1 MAYRPPLLTTTH
13 TALARPAPNTTDDYE
28 RWYTEASP
36 NNRML
41 LSLRSG
47 IPSEIAWA
55 FDRLCRLCNNEQ
67 FLFRSIP
74 GLTNTLFEWPEWYIA
89 QNAADSFKL
98 SSLFAMPSSEERKRR
113 HGLEALCIMRN
124 AAAVNDANAEELVNH
139 RKAIHLILSALHNV
153 QPDSDENVEF
163 LLYVT
168 DLFQYIAPTYTL
180 PPASAPQTISP
191 LLPLLDL
198 IRRTPN
204 RSLIVSSL
212 TCLYLLFSNPANSSR
227 LTANSP
233 ALSASLLYLPLLSDR
248 VLVDVCIN
256 YLYAHLSHPSMAKA
270 FLHHPDMP
278 STLNLLVTQMLS
290 EQIEDTVSIDIG
302 GPTHTAPAQA
312 VLIKDH
318 ELSKEELDGLI
329 ALPEPQRCYE
339 WMKLMFV
346 AKPDGELTQ
355 VDFWNLYKDVFVPY
369 QDQYHL
375 LVASDVIK
383 NVNVVF
389 PQAQAM
395 VLPGPPQKFVVRGVD
410 RRKDDRSNER
420 FKCLWNR
427 SECNSPP
434 SSSASELYEHI
445 LEHISSVE
453 EHGQNCSWATC
464 PREPLPKLNLRAHVL
479 THLPSVQPP
488 SKHPTQSDT
497 ITLPSPQHVYPVS
510 NPTTRPVPPLKTT
523 LSVKKPVA
531 DPPSSSLTALL
542 CIRILFRISF
552 TSVEAAPRVDA
563 DHFGF
568 PGLIEEDEG
577 MEAPED
583 SGLSDSEQ
591 EGQRRGR
598 RAFSRIRRLLEG
610 VQIRD
615 ETLMGWITEMIQSQS
630 QSQSRYRASGLTRAG
645 SCLLLW
651 LVTFYNERPVCI
663 KICYNVSEVVR
674 GTFYNT
680 FWKVAN

>member
-1 MAYRPPLLTTTH
+1 
-13 TALARPAPNTTDDYE
+13 
-28 RWYTEASP
+28 
-36 NNRML
+36 ML

-74 GLTNTLFEWPEWYIA
+74 GLTNTLFEWPEWYVT
-89 QNAADSFKL
+89 QNASHLPGL
-98 SSLFAMPSSEERKRR
+98 SSLFAIPPAEERKRR

-124 AAAVNDANAEELVNH
+124 AAAVNESNAEELVNH
-139 RKAIHLILSALHNV
+139 KKAIPLILSALNGV
-153 QPDSDENVEF
+153 QPTSDDNVEF
-163 LLYVT
+163 LLYVS

-180 PPASAPQTISP
+180 PSASVPQTTSP
-191 LLPLLDL
+191 LPPLLDL
-198 IRRTPN
+198 IRCTSN
-204 RSLIVSSL
+204 RSLIISSL
-212 TCLYLLFSNPANSSR
+212 TCLHLLFSNPANASR

-233 ALSASLLYLPLLSDR
+233 ALSTSLLYLPLLSDK
-248 VLVDVCIN
+248 VLVDVCLN
-256 YLYAHLSHPSMAKA
+256 YLYVHLSHPPMAKA
-270 FLHHPDMP
+270 FLLHLDMP
-278 STLNLLVTQMLS
+278 SVLKLLVTQMLS

-302 GPTHTAPAQA
+302 GPIHTAPAQA

-339 WMKLMFV
+339 WYAKRRSMSPVFTGKFFRMKLMFV
-346 AKPDGELTQ
+346 AKPEGELTQ
-355 VDFWNLYKDVFVPY
+355 VDFWNLYKDVFVPF
-369 QDQYHL
+369 QDQFHL

-420 FKCLWNR
+420 FKCLWDR
-427 SECNSPP
+427 SGCDLPP
-434 SSSASELYEHI
+434 CGSASELYEHV

-453 EHGQNCSWATC
+453 DDGQSCLWATC
-464 PREPLPKLNLRAHVL
+464 SRNPLPKSHLRAHVL
-479 THLPSVQPP
+479 THLPSAQPL

-497 ITLPSPQHVYPVS
+497 ITLPSPQYSHPVP
-510 NPTTRPVPPLKTT
+510 NPTTRPLPPQKTT
-523 LSVKKPVA
+523 LLMKKAIV

-542 CIRILFRISF
+542 CIRIIFRTAF
-552 TSVEAAPRVDA
+552 TSIEAAPRADA

-568 PGLIEEDEG
+568 PGVIEEDEG
-577 MEAPED
+577 TNVLED
-583 SGLSDSEQ
+583 GDLSDSEQ

-598 RAFSRIRRLLEG
+598 RAFVGVRKLLEG

-615 ETLMGWITEMIQSQS
+615 EALMSWITEMIQ
-630 QSQSRYRASGLTRAG
+630 AT
-645 SCLLLW
+645 
-651 LVTFYNERPVCI
+651 
-663 KICYNVSEVVR
+663 VS
-674 GTFYNT
+674 
-680 FWKVAN
+680 

>member
-1 MAYRPPLLTTTH
+1 
-13 TALARPAPNTTDDYE
+13 
-28 RWYTEASP
+28 
-36 NNRML
+36 ML

-74 GLTNTLFEWPEWYIA
+74 GLTNTLFEWPEWYVS
-89 QNAADSFKL
+89 QNAAGSFKL
-98 SSLFAMPSSEERKRR
+98 SSLFAMSPSEERKRR

-124 AAAVNDANAEELVNH
+124 AAAVNDANAEELVKH
-139 RKAIHLILSALHNV
+139 RKAIPLILSALRNV
-153 QPDSDENVEF
+153 RPNSDESVEF

-168 DLFQYIAPTYTL
+168 DLFQYIAPTYVL
-180 PPASAPQTISP
+180 PSASQTTSP
-191 LLPLLDL
+191 FPPLLDL
-198 IRRTPN
+198 IRRTSN
-204 RSLIVSSL
+204 RTLIVSSL
-212 TCLYLLFSNPANSSR
+212 TCLHLLFSNAANSSR
-227 LTANSP
+227 LTAESP

-248 VLVDVCIN
+248 VLVDACIN
-256 YLYAHLSHPSMAKA
+256 YIYAHLSHPPMAKA
-270 FLHHPDMP
+270 FLLHPDMS
-278 STLNLLVTQMLS
+278 STLKLLVSQMLA
-290 EQIEDTVSIDIG
+290 EQIEDTVSIEIG
-302 GPTHTAPAQA
+302 GPIHTAPAEA
-312 VLIKDH
+312 VLIQDR
-318 ELSKEELDGLI
+318 ELSKEELEGLI
-329 ALPEPQRCYE
+329 AQPEPQRCYE
-339 WMKLMFV
+339 WYVEATVSSSFRCLPHFRMKLMFV
-346 AKPDGELTQ
+346 AKPEGELTQ

-427 SECNSPP
+427 SECDLSPF
-434 SSSASELYEHI
+434 SSAGELCEHV
-445 LEHISSVE
+445 LGHLSSLGDDEHS
-453 EHGQNCSWATC
+453 CSWATC
-464 PREPLPKLNLRAHVL
+464 SREPLRKQDLRAHVL
-479 THLPSVQPP
+479 THLPSAQPP

-497 ITLPSPQHVYPVS
+497 ITLPLPQHSHPMP
-510 NPTTRPVPPLKTT
+510 NPTTRPVPPQKTT
-523 LSVKKPVA
+523 LQMKKPIG

-542 CIRILFRISF
+542 CIRILFRTAF
-552 TSVEAAPRVDA
+552 TAIEAAPRVDA

-568 PGLIEEDEG
+568 PGVIEEDEG
-577 MEAPED
+577 VDPLEV

-598 RAFSRIRRLLEG
+598 RAFNGVRNLLEG

-615 ETLMGWITEMIQSQS
+615 ETLMGWITEMVQA
-630 QSQSRYRASGLTRAG
+630 AS
-645 SCLLLW
+645 
-651 LVTFYNERPVCI
+651 
-663 KICYNVSEVVR
+663 
-674 GTFYNT
+674 
-680 FWKVAN
+680 

>member
-1 MAYRPPLLTTTH
+1 MAYRPPLITTAHTLLTP
-13 TALARPAPNTTDDYE
+13 APPAPRPAPNTTDDYE

-47 IPSEIAWA
+47 IRSEIAWA

-74 GLTNTLFEWPEWYIA
+74 GLTNALFEWPEWYVA
-89 QNAADSFKL
+89 RNAEDAFAL
-98 SSLFAMPSSEERKRR
+98 SSLFAMPPSEERKRR

-124 AAAVNDANAEELVNH
+124 AAAVNDANAEELVKH
-139 RKAIHLILSALHNV
+139 RKAMPLILSALHNV
-153 QPDSDENVEF
+153 RPNSDENMEF

-168 DLFQYIAPTYTL
+168 DLFQYIAPPTYF
-180 PPASAPQTISP
+180 PR
-191 LLPLLDL
+191 LL
-198 IRRTPN
+198 TSN

-212 TCLYLLFSNPANSSR
+212 TCLHLLFSNTANSPR
-227 LTANSP
+227 LTVNSP
-233 ALSASLLYLPLLSDR
+233 ALSASLLYLPLFSDR

-256 YLYAHLSHPSMAKA
+256 YLYAHLSHPPMAKA
-270 FLHHPDMP
+270 FLLHPDMP
-278 STLNLLVTQMLS
+278 STLKLLVSQILA
-290 EQIEDTVSIDIG
+290 EQIEDSVPIEIG
-302 GPTHTAPAQA
+302 GPIHTAPAQA
-312 VLIKDH
+312 VLIQDH
-318 ELSKEELDGLI
+318 ELSKEELDSLI

-346 AKPDGELTQ
+346 AKPEGELTQ

-395 VLPGPPQKFVVRGVD
+395 VLNGPPQKFVVRGVD
-410 RRKDDRSNER
+410 RRKDDRSNDR
-420 FKCLWNR
+420 FKCQWNR
-427 SECNSPP
+427 SECDTSPFD
-434 SSSASELYEHI
+434 SASELCEHI
-445 LEHISSVE
+445 LGHISSVE
-453 EHGQNCSWATC
+453 DDEYGCSWATC
-464 PREPLPKLNLRAHVL
+464 SREPLPELQLRAHVL
-479 THLPSVQPP
+479 THLPSAQPP

-497 ITLPSPQHVYPVS
+497 ITLPSSQHPHPVP
-510 NPTTRPVPPLKTT
+510 NPTTRPLPPHKTT
-523 LSVKKPVA
+523 LLVKKPIG

-542 CIRILFRISF
+542 CIRVIFRTAF
-552 TSVEAAPRVDA
+552 TAIEAAPRVDA

-568 PGLIEEDEG
+568 PGVVEEDEG
-577 MEAPED
+577 MDALDD

-598 RAFSRIRRLLEG
+598 RAFNGVRRLLEG

-615 ETLMGWITEMIQSQS
+615 ETLMGWIAEMVQATS
-630 QSQSRYRASGLTRAG
+630 
-645 SCLLLW
+645 
-651 LVTFYNERPVCI
+651 
-663 KICYNVSEVVR
+663 
-674 GTFYNT
+674 
-680 FWKVAN
+680 